1 MPATAPAGA
10 IEDVPLSEAR
20 QQLEVN
26 VFGAMR
32 LVQYVLPIF
41 RHQHRGRIVMISS
54 IAGRVTGPFGG
65 WYHASKYALEALT
78 DALRMETSGTGI
90 KVVLVEPGLVKTDWG
105 HIAAD
110 HLSLFPRRPL
120 CPAGSP
126 RGGGD
131 AQAVQK
137 PLVQS
142 SRGSSQGGL
151 SGRQRSPA
159 PKPVSG
165 WPGCLSDFVPPR
177 YFAHLAV

>member
-1 MPATAPAGA
+1 M
-10 IEDVPLSEAR
+10 PLSEAR

-90 KVVLVEPGLVKTDWG
+90 KVVLVGEELG
-105 HIAAD
+105 
-110 HLSLFPRRPL
+110 F
-120 CPAGSP
+120 
-126 RGGGD
+126 
-131 AQAVQK
+131 
-137 PLVQS
+137 
-142 SRGSSQGGL
+142 
-151 SGRQRSPA
+151 
-159 PKPVSG
+159 
-165 WPGCLSDFVPPR
+165 
-177 YFAHLAV
+177 